1 MSAAKK
7 EFDQLYRDALGG
19 DLASAIAYTVL
30 EENDN
35 NSEDAVEEL
44 ENTLK
49 ELEVG
54 QYSNCILD

>member
-35 NSEDAVEEL
+35 NSENAVEEL
-44 ENTLK
+44 ESTLK
-49 ELEVG
+49 ELEVA
-54 QYSNCILD
+54 